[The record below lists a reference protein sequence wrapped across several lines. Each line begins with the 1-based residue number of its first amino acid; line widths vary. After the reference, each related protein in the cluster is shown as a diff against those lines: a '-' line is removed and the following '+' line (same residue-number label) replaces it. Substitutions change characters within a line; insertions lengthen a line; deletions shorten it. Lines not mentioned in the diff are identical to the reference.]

1 MRVASSSTI
10 AVAFVAAAIIVSI
23 VTASTASI
31 ANAQAQNE
39 GNTANGKNTTGPLVG
54 KQPQT
59 LQFKPKANIT
69 GPGNATTTTAAA
81 GASVASSSNTFTAD
95 GLVATLISP
104 KMSNMSAMTSGQ
116 AATNN
121 TTNATTSTSASSMQA
136 QQQQQPYILAGK
148 WMLKVNNGTAN
159 DLSLNF
165 VMVHPDATG
174 LHIHNFTQFKAANN
188 TTVKLNQNGNTTIKG
203 TVNILVNGT
212 QKWTDVPINIL
223 MQNAR
228 VISIAV
234 DSAKTDDHFAGQPIY
249 GIVQTIKDQSGKDIV
264 PPLS

>member
-1 MRVASSSTI
+1 MRSASSSTI
-10 AVAFVAAAIIVSI
+10 AVAFVVAAIIISI

-39 GNTANGKNTTGPLVG
+39 GNTANGKNNTGPLVG
-54 KQPQT
+54 KQPNT
-59 LQFKPKANIT
+59 LQFQPRANIT
-69 GPGNATTTTAAA
+69 GPGNATATTTA
-81 GASVASSSNTFTAD
+81 GASVASSSNTFTAN

-104 KMSNMSAMTSGQ
+104 KMSNMSAMASGQ
-116 AATNN
+116 SATNK
-121 TTNATTSTSASSMQA
+121 TSNASTSTSASSMQA
-136 QQQQQPYILAGK
+136 QQQPYILAGK
-148 WMLKVNNGTAN
+148 WMLKVNNGIAN
-159 DLSLNF
+159 DLTLNF

-212 QKWTDVPINIL
+212 QKWTDVPITIL

-234 DSAKTDDHFAGQPIY
+234 DSAKTDDHFASQPIY
-249 GIVQTIKDQSGKDIV
+249 GIVQTLKDQSGKDVV
-264 PPLS
+264 PPIT